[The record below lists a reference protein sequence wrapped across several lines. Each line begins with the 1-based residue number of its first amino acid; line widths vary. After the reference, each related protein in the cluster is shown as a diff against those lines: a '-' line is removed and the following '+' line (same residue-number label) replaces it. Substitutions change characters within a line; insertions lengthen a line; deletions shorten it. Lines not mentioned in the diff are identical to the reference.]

1 MRLVLDSPAFVICT
15 DLLYCSVCL
24 LWECMQAPQDGLRR
38 GDTRRVMLSVVS
50 GYCCTRLECY
60 PVTMVSAIDGTYRRD
75 AVDIDHVALSMPI
88 SAVYVA

>member
-1 MRLVLDSPAFVICT
+1 
-15 DLLYCSVCL
+15 
-24 LWECMQAPQDGLRR
+24 
-38 GDTRRVMLSVVS
+38 MLSVVS